1 MTAERKNSSLIMKS
15 LGFQGKEHTDSKTIL
30 WKKGQLWVVNCCRFV
45 LAVVFIFS
53 GFVKGIDTM
62 GFSYKIGDYI
72 RAFGFSNWLP
82 GFSDIVLSFFVST
95 LEFSLGMLMLFG
107 IKRRA
112 TTRYTFWLLCLMT
125 LFTFYVVVANPVS
138 HCGCFGDAIV
148 LTNIQTFLKNIV
160 LLAISFIVYRYH
172 ETIRFLL
179 SKHVEWIVW
188 RYVVVFSLILW
199 GWCYHHLPI
208 IDFRPYHIG
217 VNMPEAMGLKPTDK
231 PLSIIDFYAEDPANE
246 VDVTEKIVN
255 QEGYTILLVSPK
267 LEGASEQHID
277 LINELYDYCLKNEIP
292 FYCLTSSEKEER
304 LDWEDRTGAEYP
316 VYVGDYL
323 GLKTMIRSNP
333 GLVVLK
339 DGNIVNKVANS
350 DIPDEY
356 ELQEDINLLPLFH
369 GDVVS
374 LGRLLGTLF
383 LWFFG
388 PLILVLML
396 DRFLIYRHRHK
407 MEIAKAEEI
416 QKEAASVEQNAIT
429 EEDRSK
435 VISEKCEMPQEEEK
449 NEKN

>member
-1 MTAERKNSSLIMKS
+1 
-15 LGFQGKEHTDSKTIL
+15 
-30 WKKGQLWVVNCCRFV
+30 
-45 LAVVFIFS
+45 
-53 GFVKGIDTM
+53 
-62 GFSYKIGDYI
+62 
-72 RAFGFSNWLP
+72 
-82 GFSDIVLSFFVST
+82 
-95 LEFSLGMLMLFG
+95 
-107 IKRRA
+107 
-112 TTRYTFWLLCLMT
+112 
-125 LFTFYVVVANPVS
+125 
-138 HCGCFGDAIV
+138 
-148 LTNIQTFLKNIV
+148 
-160 LLAISFIVYRYH
+160 
-172 ETIRFLL
+172 
-179 SKHVEWIVW
+179 
-188 RYVVVFSLILW
+188 
-199 GWCYHHLPI
+199 
-208 IDFRPYHIG
+208 
-217 VNMPEAMGLKPTDK
+217 
-231 PLSIIDFYAEDPANE
+231 
-246 VDVTEKIVN
+246 
-255 QEGYTILLVSPK
+255 
-267 LEGASEQHID
+267 GASEQHID

-416 QKEAASVEQNAIT
+416 QKEAASVEQNEIT
-429 EEDRSK
+429 EQDKRK
-435 VISEKCEMPQEEEK
+435 VISQTSEIPPTGEQK
-449 NEKN
+449 NKKN